1 MVKEIKKGTNLML
14 FVGQGSNPV
23 TYKSIAHATSHSL
36 NISAET
42 QDISSK
48 DYGKYGASSVNK
60 ITWSITSE
68 NLMTTDYDTLFDL
81 MVAGEA
87 IPITWGERSQNKSI
101 DESSSDNPPV
111 TEYTPKTT
119 AITYTGKAIIT
130 SLNTNAPNG
139 DNASYT
145 VELTGVGA
153 ITKVPAA
160 S

>member
-14 FVGQGSNPV
+14 FVGQGTPT

-60 ITWSITSE
+60 ITWNITSE

-81 MVAGEA
+81 MVAGNP
-87 IPITWGERSQNKSI
+87 IPITWGERSQASSI
-101 DESSSDNPPV
+101 DELSDATPAVN
-111 TEYTPKTT
+111 EYSPKTT

-130 SLNTNAPNG
+130 SLNANAPNG
-139 DNASYT
+139 DNATYT
-145 VELTGVGA
+145 VELQGVGA
-153 ITKVPAA
+153 ITKVPAG